1 MSHEA
6 LSDNLSPN
14 AKAILDQLFNA
25 GDSQSLAVAECLN
38 TIAENGADSAS
49 DAYLVV
55 YAQEI
60 RDAATTVMKALGPT
74 SKRRITRRRRS

>member
-14 AKAILDQLFNA
+14 AKAILDQLFNV

-38 TIAENGADSAS
+38 TIAENGEDSAS
-49 DAYLVV
+49 DGYLVV
-55 YAQEI
+55 CAQEI
-60 RDAATTVMKALGPT
+60 RDAATTVMKALDPT
-74 SKRRITRRRRS
+74 GKHRIARRRRL

>member
-1 MSHEA
+1 MSYEA
-6 LSDNLSPN
+6 PSDNLSLN

-25 GDSQSLAVAECLN
+25 DDSQSLAVAECLN
-38 TIAENGADSAS
+38 TIAENGEDRAS

-55 YAQEI
+55 CAQEI

-74 SKRRITRRRRS
+74 SKRRIRRRRRS